1 LKIAGYQYLPAKNE
15 EVCCGMGG
23 TFSVDFPEISGE
35 LLKNKLDAVAATG
48 ADLLV
53 SDCPGCVLQLRGGL
67 EKRGGKIK
75 VQHIA
80 EAVAEAA
87 KSAT

>member
-1 LKIAGYQYLPAKNE
+1 
-15 EVCCGMGG
+15 
-23 TFSVDFPEISGE
+23 
-35 LLKNKLDAVAATG
+35 VAATG

-67 EKRGGKIK
+67 ENRGGKIK

-87 KSAT
+87 KSATWWRNRLVRPPFPGPGEQEVINP

>member
-1 LKIAGYQYLPAKNE
+1 
-15 EVCCGMGG
+15 
-23 TFSVDFPEISGE
+23 
-35 LLKNKLDAVAATG
+35 VAATG

-87 KSAT
+87 KRR